1 MGFQIIS
8 KLLFRRKVA
17 DLLRKATRLKQVT
30 RRRKKFFQ
38 RIGSGFALASVI
50 LILIGVVS
58 SRSIV
63 NLVQTSKSAAHSHQ
77 VIEKLEHI
85 LTDIT
90 NAETGQQGYAIT
102 GEESHIQSYNA
113 AIAHINQDIKQLR
126 QLTANNPS
134 ATRKLDILEPLIA
147 QRLALIDAK
156 INLQKYRGFKSAL
169 QFTRNNQDKS
179 VRLMREIRSIV
190 SLMEQNERALLNQRQ
205 NAAKSSAKTTILAF
219 STSIVLAFLILAFVF
234 YLIYIEMVER
244 KAAEASLKQERNFIS
259 AILDTASALVLVVD
273 LEGKIIR
280 FNRACEQN
288 TGYSFEEVMG
298 RKFWDLFLIPEEI
311 EPVKAVFAS
320 LASGNFPNEYENYW
334 VTRDGR
340 RRLISWSNTR
350 LLNQDGS
357 IKYIISTGIDRTQR
371 KQAERRLRAQ
381 HAMTC
386 ILAES
391 NTFAEAIPKI
401 LQAMCFSLGWDWGEL
416 WGVDKQSNLLRCVH
430 TWHVP
435 LLADGALKEPL
446 EVFEA
451 VTRQICFA
459 LGEGF
464 PGRIW
469 AGGKPAWVVNVVEE
483 DDFLRAPMAANLGLH
498 AAFGLPIKQENEILG
513 IFIFFS
519 REIEPPDA
527 ELLKIM
533 AAISTQ
539 ISQFIDRKQAELDLR
554 ETTRL
559 QQAILESANYAIIS
573 TDVDGIIRSFN
584 PAAQALLGYAP
595 AEVVGKKTLAFFHDK
610 QELSALGGKGINSG
624 LSAILAEARHGDR
637 IEREWSY
644 IRKDASR
651 FPVLLSVSALR
662 DAKYNITGF
671 LAIASDIS
679 DRKQKEAALKESEEK
694 YRSVV
699 NNIREV
705 VFQTDNTGLWTFLN
719 PAWTEITGFSI
730 DESIGTDSFNCI
742 HPDDRPRHVM
752 LFQPLLQGKKEYCH
766 HEVRYLT
773 KDGDFRW
780 LEVDARPT
788 WDKNGVIS
796 GTSGSLNDVTERMR
810 TQEALRVSQ
819 ERYELAISAGNVGVW
834 DWNIVTGEIYIDPTI
849 KAALGFTDMDIP
861 NTLEGWRSLVHPEDL
876 TRVLDATN
884 THLAGES
891 FQYEIEHRRLHKNG
905 SIRWFLS
912 CGTAFE
918 DAEGRMCRM
927 TGTDTDITE
936 RKLVQEALE
945 RERQQLQQIIASAP
959 VAMAMFDTK
968 LCYLAHSN
976 KWLTDYDLEG
986 LVLIGCS
993 HYQVLPDIPERWK
1006 YIYQRALRGEAIAS
1020 PEDVFEREDGSKIY
1034 LRWAIEPWRHPDGS
1048 VGGIVIVT
1056 DTINELVEAREA
1068 ALEAS
1073 RFKSQFLANM
1083 SHEIRTP
1090 MNAVLG
1096 MTGLLLDTNLDSEQ
1110 RDFVET
1116 IRISGDA
1123 LLSLINEILDLS
1135 KLEAGEMEL
1144 EILDFDLSIC
1154 IEEVLDLLAPQA
1166 HAKGLEIAG
1175 LVYQNVP
1182 TQLQGDAGRLRQI
1195 LTNLIGNA
1203 IKFTSS
1209 GEVVLRAE
1217 LLSETVSTATICLSV
1232 TDTGIGI
1239 APEDQ
1244 NKLFAPFTQVDA
1256 STTRKY
1262 GGTGLGLA
1270 ICKELVTLMGGEIAL
1285 ESQLGKGSKFWFTVT
1300 FPKAV
1305 SYVED
1310 PKVLAQRRLLI
1321 VDDNATNRKVVY
1333 HQAARWGMQ
1342 VDEAESAAAAWNALH
1357 AAWAQNMPYDLA
1369 LIDMQMPEID
1379 GLTLGSEIKSDL
1391 TLAEMPLIMLA
1402 STNQRE
1408 EVQRAIKIGFATYL
1422 VKPIKPSRLF
1432 KLINKLLVIQSP
1444 LLETETKSASFTTD
1458 AYAIPNTKLRILVAE
1473 DNLVNQKVALKQLK
1487 GLGYDAD
1494 VAANGE
1500 EVLCLIETIPYDL
1513 ILMDCQMPVLDG
1525 FETTREIH
1533 RRPEKCFAGGCR
1545 PLIVAMTANA
1555 REQDRQKCLDAGMDD
1570 YLSKPI
1576 SKEKLA
1582 EFLERL
1588 NGTVFMNE
1596 ANISREETV
1605 ESTDANLPDIDWQY
1619 LHQLSENNEEFEL
1632 ELLQIFVEDTQVH
1645 LQGLKSAIAS
1655 NNFQQ
1660 LARETHHI
1668 KGASANIGAT
1678 TIQIKAE
1685 KLEQLASL
1693 QQLEGATNLL
1703 AQLEQIFHRIQ
1714 AMLQNR

>member
-1 MGFQIIS
+1 MGFQIIN
-8 KLLFRRKVA
+8 KLQFSRKVA
-17 DLLRKATRLKQVT
+17 ALLRKATQLKQAT
-30 RRRKKFFQ
+30 KRRKRFFK
-38 RIGSGFALASVI
+38 RIGSGLGLASAI

-63 NLVQTSKSAAHSHQ
+63 DLVQTSKSAARSHQ

-90 NAETGQQGYAIT
+90 NAETGQRGYVIT
-102 GEESHIQSYNA
+102 GEESYLEPYNQ
-113 AIAHINQDIKQLR
+113 AIANINQDIKQLKY
-126 QLTANNPS
+126 LTANNPV
-134 ATRKLDILEPLIA
+134 ARRQIDILEPLVA
-147 QRLALIDAK
+147 ERLSLIDTT
-156 INLQKYRGFKSAL
+156 ITLRKYRGFESTLK
-169 QFTRNNQDKS
+169 FIRKDQDKPA
-179 VRLMREIRSIV
+179 RLMQEIRSIV
-190 SLMEQNERALLNQRQ
+190 RELQTQERKLLNQRETS
-205 NAAKSSAKTTILAF
+205 AKSSAKNTIIAF
-219 STSIVLAFLILAFVF
+219 STSIVLAFLILAFVY
-234 YLIYIEMVER
+234 YLIYREIVER
-244 KAAEASLKQERNFIS
+244 KAAERSLKQERNFIS
-259 AILDTASALVLVVD
+259 AILDTSSALVLVLD
-273 LEGKIIR
+273 TQGKIIR
-280 FNRACEQN
+280 FNRACEQI

-298 RKFWDLFLIPEEI
+298 RQFWDLFLLPEEI
-311 EPVKAVFAS
+311 EPVKVVFAS
-320 LASGNFPNEYENYW
+320 LARGNFPDEYENYW
-334 VTRDGR
+334 VTRNGE
-340 RRLISWSNTR
+340 RRLISWSNTA

-357 IKYIISTGIDRTQR
+357 VQYIISTGIDRTQR

-381 HAMTC
+381 HAITC

-391 NTFAEAIPKI
+391 STLTEAIPKI

-416 WGVDKQSNLLRCVH
+416 WGIDRQSNLLRCVH

-435 LLADGALKEPL
+435 LLADEALKKPT

-464 PGRIW
+464 PGQIW
-469 AGGKPAWVVNVVEE
+469 AGGKPAWVVDVVKE

-498 AAFGLPIKQENEILG
+498 GAFGLPIKNETGILG
-513 IFIFFS
+513 VIVFFS
-519 REIEPPDA
+519 REIQPPDP

-539 ISQFIDRKQAELDLR
+539 IGQFIDRKQAELELR

-559 QQAILESANYAIIS
+559 HQAILESANYAIIS
-573 TDVDGIIRSFN
+573 MDVDGIIRTFN
-584 PAAQALLGYAP
+584 PAAQRLLGYAA
-595 AEVVGKKTLAFFHDK
+595 AEVVGKKTLAIFHDK
-610 QELSALGGKGINSG
+610 QELSAVGGKGSNSG
-624 LSAILAEARHGDR
+624 LEAILAETRSGDR

-644 IRKDASR
+644 IRKGGSR
-651 FPVLLSVSALR
+651 FPVLLSLSALR
-662 DAKYNITGF
+662 DAENNITGF
-671 LAIASDIS
+671 LAIGRDIS
-679 DRKQKEAALKESEEK
+679 DRKQKEAALRESEEK

-705 VFQTDNTGLWTFLN
+705 VFQTDERGLWTFLN

-730 DESIGTDSFNCI
+730 DETIGTDSFNCI

-752 LFQPLLQGKKEYCH
+752 LFQPLLQGKKEYCR

-773 KDGDFRW
+773 KDKDFRW
-780 LEVDARPT
+780 IEIYARPMR
-788 WDKNGVIS
+788 DGNGVTL
-796 GTSGSLNDVTERMR
+796 GTSGTLNDITERMR

-834 DWNIVTGEIYIDPTI
+834 DWNILTGEIYIDPTI

-861 NTLEGWRSLVHPEDL
+861 NTLEGWRSLIHPQDL
-876 TRVLDATN
+876 TRVLEATD
-884 THLAGES
+884 THLAGQS

-918 DAEGRMCRM
+918 DGEGRMCRM

-959 VAMAMFDTK
+959 VAMAMFDTR

-976 KWLTDYDLEG
+976 KWLSDYDLEG

-1006 YIYQRALRGEAIAS
+1006 EIYQRALKGEAIAS

-1048 VGGIVIVT
+1048 VGGIVMVT

-1096 MTGLLLDTNLDSEQ
+1096 MTGLLLDSNLDSEQ

-1135 KLEAGEMEL
+1135 KLEAGEMDL

-1182 TQLQGDAGRLRQI
+1182 IQLQGDAGRLRQI

-1203 IKFTSS
+1203 IKFTSA
-1209 GEVVLRAE
+1209 GEVVLQAE
-1217 LLSETVSTATICLSV
+1217 LLSETFSTATISLSV
-1232 TDTGIGI
+1232 SDTGIGI

-1285 ESQLGKGSKFWFTVT
+1285 ESELGKGSKFWFTVT
-1300 FPKAV
+1300 FAKAV
-1305 SYVED
+1305 SGVED
-1310 PKVLAQRRLLI
+1310 PKVLAQRRLLV

-1342 VDEAESAAAAWNALH
+1342 VDEAESAAAALNALH
-1357 AAWAQNMPYDLA
+1357 AACAQNMPYDVV
-1369 LIDMQMPEID
+1369 LIDMQMPQVD
-1379 GLTLGSEIKSDL
+1379 GLNLGAEIKSDL
-1391 TLAEMPLIMLA
+1391 ALAATPLVMLA
-1402 STNQRE
+1402 STNQRQ
-1408 EVQRAIKIGFATYL
+1408 EVQRAIEIGFATYL

-1432 KLINKLLVIQSP
+1432 KLLFKLLEIQSP
-1444 LLETETKSASFTTD
+1444 LLETQTKSDLLTTD
-1458 AYAIPNTKLRILVAE
+1458 AYPIPNGKLRILLAE

-1500 EVLCLIETIPYDL
+1500 EVLRLIEKIPYDL
-1513 ILMDCQMPVLDG
+1513 ILMDCQMPVIDG

-1533 RRPEKCFAGGCR
+1533 RRPEKCFPGGCR

-1555 REQDRQKCLDAGMDD
+1555 RKEDRKKCLNAGMDD

-1582 EFLERL
+1582 ELLERFSRGIL
-1588 NGTVFMNE
+1588 LTGSGMLHQE
-1596 ANISREETV
+1596 AG
-1605 ESTDANLPDIDWQY
+1605 ANLPDLDWQY
-1619 LHQLSENNEEFEL
+1619 LHQISENNQEFEL

-1645 LQGLKSAIAS
+1645 LEGIKLAIAS
-1655 NNFQQ
+1655 NNFLQFE
-1660 LARETHHI
+1660 RETHHI
-1668 KGASANIGAT
+1668 KGASANIGAASMRVT
-1678 TIQIKAE
+1678 AE
-1685 KLEQLASL
+1685 KLEKLARS
-1693 QQLEGATNLL
+1693 QNLEETTDLIS
-1703 AQLEQIFHRIQ
+1703 QLEQIFHRIQ
-1714 AMLQNR
+1714 AELQNL

>member
-1 MGFQIIS
+1 MGFPIIN
-8 KLLFRRKVA
+8 KLQFRRKVA
-17 DLLRKATRLKQVT
+17 SLVRKATRLQQATKK
-30 RRRKKFFQ
+30 RKKFFQ
-38 RIGSGFALASVI
+38 RIGSGFGLASVI

-63 NLVQTSKSAAHSHQ
+63 ALVQTSKSATRSHQ
-77 VIEKLEHI
+77 VMEKLEHI
-85 LTDIT
+85 LSEIT
-90 NAETGQQGYAIT
+90 NAETGQQGYVIT
-102 GEESHIQSYNA
+102 GEESYLESYNV
-113 AIAHINQDIKQLR
+113 AIARINQDIKELR
-126 QLTANNPS
+126 QLTANNPQ
-134 ATRKLDILEPLIA
+134 ARRQIDILEPLVA
-147 QRLALIDAK
+147 KRLTLIDTT
-156 INLQKYRGFKSAL
+156 INLRKYRGFESTLK
-169 QFTRNNQDKS
+169 FIRKEQDKPA
-179 VRLMREIRSIV
+179 RLSEEIRSIV
-190 SLMEQNERALLNQRQ
+190 SEMQTQERALLNQRER
-205 NAAKSSAKTTILAF
+205 AAKSSAKKTIIAF
-219 STSIVLAFLILAFVF
+219 STSIFLAFLILAFVY
-234 YLIYIEMVER
+234 YLIYREIAER

-259 AILDTASALVLVVD
+259 AILDTASALVLVLD
-273 LEGKIIR
+273 PQGKIIR
-280 FNRACEQN
+280 FNRACEQT
-288 TGYSFEEVMG
+288 TGYYFEEVMG
-298 RKFWDLFLIPEEI
+298 RQFWDLFLIPEEI
-311 EPVKAVFAS
+311 EPIKAVFAS
-320 LASGNFPNEYENYW
+320 LISGNFPNEYENYW

-340 RRLISWSNTR
+340 RRLIAWSNTV

-357 IKYIISTGIDRTQR
+357 IKYIIGTGIDRTQR
-371 KQAERRLRAQ
+371 KQAERLLRAQ
-381 HAMTC
+381 HAITC

-391 NTFAEAIPKI
+391 NTFTEAIPKI
-401 LQAMCFSLGWDWGEL
+401 LQAMCFSLGWDWGEV
-416 WGVDKQSNLLRCVH
+416 WGVDRQSNLLRCIH

-435 LLADGALKEPL
+435 LLADGALKEYL
-446 EVFEA
+446 EAFETI
-451 VTRQICFA
+451 TRQICFA
-459 LGEGF
+459 LGEGL

-469 AGGKPAWVVNVVEE
+469 AGGKPVWVVDVVEE
-483 DDFLRAPMAANLGLH
+483 NDFLRGPVGTKLGLH
-498 AAFGLPIKQENEILG
+498 GAFGLPIKDEIGILG
-513 IFIFFS
+513 ILIFFS
-519 REIEPPDA
+519 REIQPHDA

-539 ISQFIDRKQAELDLR
+539 IGQFIDRKQAELDLR

-573 TDVDGIIRSFN
+573 TDVDGIIRTFN
-584 PAAQALLGYAP
+584 RAAQALLGYAP

-610 QELSALGGKGINSG
+610 QELSAVGGKGINAR
-624 LSAILAEARHGDR
+624 LEAILAEARYGKR
-637 IEREWSY
+637 IEREWYY
-644 IRKDASR
+644 IRKDGSR

-662 DAKYNITGF
+662 DTEHNITGF

-705 VFQTDNTGLWTFLN
+705 VFQTDDRGLWTFLN

-730 DESIGTDSFNCI
+730 DESIGTDSFDFI
-742 HPDDRPRHVM
+742 HRDDRPRHVM
-752 LFQPLLQGKKEYCH
+752 LFQPLVEGKKEYCR
-766 HEVRYLT
+766 HELRYLT

-780 LEVDARPT
+780 IEVYARLMR
-788 WDKNGVIS
+788 DKKGVIL
-796 GTSGSLNDVTERMR
+796 GTSGTLNDVTERMR

-834 DWNIVTGEIYIDPTI
+834 DWNILTDEIYIDPTI

-876 TRVLDATN
+876 PQVLDATN
-884 THLAGES
+884 EHLAGES

-905 SIRWFLS
+905 SIRWVLS

-927 TGTDTDITE
+927 TGTDTDITD

-968 LCYLAHSN
+968 LRYLAHSN

-986 LVLIGCS
+986 MVIIGCS
-993 HYQVLPDIPERWK
+993 HYQVLPGIPDRWK
-1006 YIYQRALRGEAIAS
+1006 YIYQRALKGEAIAS

-1048 VGGIVIVT
+1048 VGGIVMVT

-1096 MTGLLLDTNLDSEQ
+1096 MTGLLLDSNLDSEQ

-1166 HAKGLEIAG
+1166 HGKELELAG

-1182 TQLQGDAGRLRQI
+1182 IHLQGDAGRLRQI

-1203 IKFTSS
+1203 IKFTSV

-1217 LLSETVSTATICLSV
+1217 LLSESPSSATICLSV

-1305 SYVED
+1305 SAVENL
-1310 PKVLAQRRLLI
+1310 KFLHQRRLLV
-1321 VDDNATNRKVVY
+1321 VDDNATNRQVVY
-1333 HQAARWGMQ
+1333 HQAGRWGME
-1342 VDEAESAAAAWNALH
+1342 VDEADSAAAALDALQ
-1357 AAWAQNMPYDLA
+1357 AAWGQNMPYDVA
-1369 LIDMQMPEID
+1369 LIDLQMPQVD
-1379 GLTLGSEIKSDL
+1379 GLTLGAEIKADL

-1408 EVQRAIKIGFATYL
+1408 EVQRAIKIGLATYL

-1432 KLINKLLVIQSP
+1432 KMLMKVLAIQSTIS
-1444 LLETETKSASFTTD
+1444 ENEIKSVEINTD
-1458 AYAIPNTKLRILVAE
+1458 AYPIPHGKLRILLAE
-1473 DNLVNQKVALKQLK
+1473 DNLINQKVALKQLK

-1500 EVLCLIETIPYDL
+1500 EVLQLIEKIPYDL
-1513 ILMDCQMPVLDG
+1513 ILMDCQMPILDG
-1525 FETTREIH
+1525 FETTREIN
-1533 RRPEKCFAGGCR
+1533 RRPEKSFPGERR

-1555 REQDRQKCLDAGMDD
+1555 RPEDRQKCLDAGMDD

-1582 EFLERL
+1582 EFLERFSRAIL
-1588 NGTVFMNE
+1588 STE
-1596 ANISREETV
+1596 ADIYHEEI
-1605 ESTDANLPDIDWQY
+1605 EASLSDIDWEY
-1619 LHQLSENNEEFEL
+1619 LHQMSENNEEFEL

-1645 LQGLKSAIAS
+1645 LQGIKSAIAS

-1660 LARETHHI
+1660 FEREAHHI
-1668 KGASANIGAT
+1668 KGASANIGAASMQVT
-1678 TIQIKAE
+1678 AE
-1685 KLEQLASL
+1685 KLEQLARC
-1693 QQLEGATNLL
+1693 QQVEGATDLL
-1703 AQLEQIFHRIQ
+1703 TQLEQIFQRIQ
-1714 AMLQNR
+1714 AYLQLG

>member
-1 MGFQIIS
+1 MGFQII
-8 KLLFRRKVA
+8 KPRQFRRKVA
-17 DLLRKATRLKQVT
+17 ALVSKARELQQATK
-30 RRRKKFFQ
+30 RRKKFFQ
-38 RIGSGFALASVI
+38 RIGSGLALASVI

-63 NLVQTSKSAAHSHQ
+63 ALVQTSKSAAHSHQ

-90 NAETGQQGYAIT
+90 NAETGQRGYVIT
-102 GEESHIQSYNA
+102 GEESHLEPYNQ
-113 AIAHINQDIKQLR
+113 AIAHINQDIKELKH
-126 QLTANNPS
+126 LTANHP
-134 ATRKLDILEPLIA
+134 AARRKLDILEPLIA
-147 QRLALIDAK
+147 QRLTLIDTT
-156 INLQKYRGFKSAL
+156 ITLRKYRGFESTLKFIRKEREKPA
-169 QFTRNNQDKS
+169 
-179 VRLMREIRSIV
+179 RLMEEIRSIV
-190 SLMEQNERALLNQRQ
+190 SEMQTQERALLNQREKS
-205 NAAKSSAKTTILAF
+205 AKSSAKNTIIAF

-234 YLIYIEMVER
+234 YLIYREIVER

-280 FNRACEQN
+280 FNRACEQT
-288 TGYSFEEVMG
+288 TGYSFEEVKE
-298 RKFWDLFLIPEEI
+298 RQFWDLLLIPEEI

-320 LASGNFPNEYENYW
+320 LTSGNFPNEYENYW

-340 RRLISWSNTR
+340 RRLIAWSNTA

-381 HAMTC
+381 QTITC

-391 NTFAEAIPKI
+391 NTFTEAIPKI

-416 WGVDKQSNLLRCVH
+416 WGVDRQSNLLRCIH

-435 LLADGALKEPL
+435 LLADEALKKPT
-446 EVFEA
+446 EVFEV

-459 LGEGF
+459 VGEGL

-469 AGGKPAWVVNVVEE
+469 GGGKPIWVVDVVEE
-483 DDFLRAPMAANLGLH
+483 DYFLRAPMAAKLGLH
-498 AAFGLPIKQENEILG
+498 GAFGLPIKDENGILG
-513 IFIFFS
+513 ILIFFS
-519 REIEPPDA
+519 REIQPHDG

-539 ISQFIDRKQAELDLR
+539 IGQFIDRKQAELDLR

-573 TDVDGIIRSFN
+573 TDVDGIIRTFN

-610 QELSALGGKGINSG
+610 QELSAVGGKGINSG
-624 LSAILAEARHGDR
+624 LEAILAETRHGER
-637 IEREWSY
+637 IEREWYY
-644 IRKDASR
+644 IRKDGSR

-662 DAKYNITGF
+662 DAEHNITGF

-705 VFQTDNTGLWTFLN
+705 VFQTDNQGLWTFLN

-752 LFQPLLQGKKEYCH
+752 LFHPLIEGKKEYCR
-766 HEVRYLT
+766 HELRYLT
-773 KDGDFRW
+773 KDGEFRW
-780 LEVDARPT
+780 LEVYARPIR
-788 WDKNGVIS
+788 DKNNVIL
-796 GTSGSLNDVTERMR
+796 GTSGTLNDVTERMR

-834 DWNIVTGEIYIDPTI
+834 DWNILTGEIYIDPTI

-876 TRVLDATN
+876 PLVLEATN
-884 THLAGES
+884 AHLVGES

-918 DAEGRMCRM
+918 DGEGRMCRM

-968 LCYLAHSN
+968 LRYLAHSN
-976 KWLTDYDLEG
+976 KWLIDYDLEG
-986 LVLIGCS
+986 LVIIGCS
-993 HYQVLPDIPERWK
+993 HYQVLPDIPDRWK
-1006 YIYQRALRGEAIAS
+1006 EIYQRALKGEAIAS

-1034 LRWAIEPWRHPDGS
+1034 LRWAIEPWRHPDGE
-1048 VGGIVIVT
+1048 VGGIVMVT

-1073 RFKSQFLANM
+1073 RFKSRFLANM

-1096 MTGLLLDTNLDSEQ
+1096 MTGLLLDSNLDSEQ

-1135 KLEAGEMEL
+1135 KLEAGEMDL

-1166 HAKGLEIAG
+1166 HAKGLELAG

-1182 TQLQGDAGRLRQI
+1182 IHLQGDAGRLRQI

-1203 IKFTSS
+1203 IKFTSV

-1217 LLSETVSTATICLSV
+1217 LLSETASSATICLSV

-1239 APEDQ
+1239 APENQ
-1244 NKLFAPFTQVDA
+1244 SKLFAPFTQVDA

-1300 FPKAV
+1300 LPKAV
-1305 SYVED
+1305 SAVEN
-1310 PKVLAQRRLLI
+1310 PKVLHQRRLLV

-1333 HQAARWGMQ
+1333 HQAARWGMA
-1342 VDEAESAAAAWNALH
+1342 VDEADSAAAAFNALQ
-1357 AAWAQNMPYDLA
+1357 AAWAQNMPYDVA
-1369 LIDMQMPEID
+1369 LIDMQMPQVD
-1379 GLTLGSEIKSDL
+1379 GLTLGWEIKSDL
-1391 TLAEMPLIMLA
+1391 ALAETPLIMLA

-1432 KLINKLLVIQSP
+1432 KAITNV
-1444 LLETETKSASFTTD
+1444 LEFQTEPGIISD
-1458 AYAIPNTKLRILVAE
+1458 AQLPITNYQLPITNGKLRILLAE

-1500 EVLCLIETIPYDL
+1500 EVLQLIAKIPYDL

-1525 FETTREIH
+1525 FETTREIN
-1533 RRPEKCFAGGCR
+1533 RRPEKSFPGGRR
-1545 PLIVAMTANA
+1545 PSIVAMTANA
-1555 REQDRQKCLDAGMDD
+1555 RQEDRQKCLDAGMND

-1582 EFLERL
+1582 EFLERFSRAIL
-1588 NGTVFMNE
+1588 PTE
-1596 ANISREETV
+1596 AGISDEETQA
-1605 ESTDANLPDIDWQY
+1605 SLPDIDWEY

-1632 ELLQIFVEDTQVH
+1632 ELLQMFVEDTQVH
-1645 LQGLKSAIAS
+1645 LPGIKRAIAS

-1660 LARETHHI
+1660 FERETHHI
-1668 KGASANIGAT
+1668 KGASANIGAASMRVT
-1678 TIQIKAE
+1678 AE
-1685 KLEQLASL
+1685 KLEQLARS
-1693 QQLEGATNLL
+1693 QQLEGARDLL
-1703 AQLEQIFHRIQ
+1703 AQLEQIFNRIQ
-1714 AMLQNR
+1714 ADLQNR

>member
-1 MGFQIIS
+1 VGFPIIN
-8 KLLFRRKVA
+8 KMQFRRKVA
-17 DLLRKATRLKQVT
+17 DLIRKATRLQNATKN
-30 RRRKKFFQ
+30 RKKFFK
-38 RIGSGFALASVI
+38 RIAYGLGLASLM

-63 NLVQTSKSAAHSHQ
+63 ELVETSKSAAHSHQ

-85 LTDIT
+85 LADIT
-90 NAETGQQGYAIT
+90 NAETGQRGYVIT
-102 GEESHIQSYNA
+102 GEESYLQPYNQ
-113 AIAHINQDIKQLR
+113 AIAHINQEIKQLK
-126 QLTANNPS
+126 QLTANHP
-134 ATRKLDILEPLIA
+134 AARRKIDILEPLVA
-147 QRLALIDAK
+147 KRLILIDTT
-156 INLQKYRGFKSAL
+156 ITLRKYRGFESTLK
-169 QFTRNNQDKS
+169 FIRKEGDKPA
-179 VRLMREIRSIV
+179 RLMEEIRSIV
-190 SLMEQNERALLNQRQ
+190 REIETQERVLLYQREISS
-205 NAAKSSAKTTILAF
+205 KSSAKKTILAF
-219 STSIVLAFLILAFVF
+219 STSIVLAFLILAFVY
-234 YLIYIEMVER
+234 YLVYREIAER

-280 FNRACEQN
+280 FNRACEQT
-288 TGYSFEEVMG
+288 TGYLFEEVKG

-311 EPVKAVFAS
+311 EPVKAEFAS
-320 LASGNFPNEYENYW
+320 LKNGNFPNEYENYW
-334 VTRDGR
+334 LTRDGR
-340 RRLISWSNTR
+340 RRLIAWSNTA
-350 LLNQDGS
+350 LVNQDGS

-381 HAMTC
+381 HAIAS

-391 NTFAEAIPKI
+391 PTLTEAIPKI

-416 WGVDKQSNLLRCVH
+416 WGVDRQSNLLRCVH
-430 TWHVP
+430 IWHVP
-435 LLADGALKEPL
+435 LLADGGLKECL
-446 EVFEA
+446 EAFETI
-451 VTRQICFA
+451 TRQVCFA
-459 LGEGF
+459 VGEGF

-469 AGGKPAWVVNVVEE
+469 AGGKSVWVADVTDE
-483 DDFLRAPMAANLGLH
+483 DDFLRAPIAGRLGLH
-498 AAFGLPIKQENEILG
+498 GGFGLPIKDENGIVGIL
-513 IFIFFS
+513 IFFS
-519 REIEPPDA
+519 REIQLPDG
-527 ELLKIM
+527 ELLTIM
-533 AAISTQ
+533 TAISTQ
-539 ISQFIDRKQAELDLR
+539 IGHFIDRKQAELDLR

-573 TDVDGIIRSFN
+573 TDVDGIIRTFN
-584 PAAQALLGYAP
+584 PAAQALLGYTL

-624 LSAILAEARHGDR
+624 LAAILAATRHGER

-644 IRKDASR
+644 IRKDGSR

-662 DAKYNITGF
+662 DAEYNITGF
-671 LAIASDIS
+671 LAIGRDIS

-705 VFQTDNTGLWTFLN
+705 VFQTDNRGLWTFLN

-730 DESIGTDSFNCI
+730 DESIGTNSFNCI
-742 HPDDRPRHVM
+742 DPDDRPRQVM
-752 LFQPLLQGKKEYCH
+752 LFQPLLQGKKEYCR

-773 KDGDFRW
+773 KDGECRW
-780 LEVDARPT
+780 IEVYARPMRN
-788 WDKNGVIS
+788 KNGVIL
-796 GTSGSLNDVTERMR
+796 GTSGTLNDVTERMR

-834 DWNIVTGEIYIDPTI
+834 DWNILTGEIYIDPTI

-861 NTLEGWRSLVHPEDL
+861 NTLKGWRSLVHPEDL
-876 TRVLDATN
+876 QSVLAATN
-884 THLAGES
+884 AHLAGES
-891 FQYEIEHRRLHKNG
+891 FQYEIEHRRLDKNG
-905 SIRWFLS
+905 SIRWVLS

-968 LCYLAHSN
+968 LRYLAHSN

-986 LVLIGCS
+986 LVIIGFS
-993 HYQVLPDIPERWK
+993 HYQVLPDIPDRWK
-1006 YIYQRALRGEAIAS
+1006 KIYQRALKGEAIAS
-1020 PEDVFEREDGSKIY
+1020 KEDIFERKDGAKIY

-1056 DTINELVEAREA
+1056 DRINELVEAREA

-1096 MTGLLLDTNLDSEQ
+1096 MTGLLLDTKLDSEQ

-1166 HAKGLEIAG
+1166 HIKGLELAG

-1182 TQLQGDAGRLRQI
+1182 IQLQGDAGRLRQI
-1195 LTNLIGNA
+1195 LTNLIGNG
-1203 IKFTSS
+1203 IKFTSV

-1217 LLSETVSTATICLSV
+1217 LLSETASSATICLSV

-1239 APEDQ
+1239 APENQ
-1244 NKLFAPFTQVDA
+1244 SKLFAPFTQVDA

-1270 ICKELVTLMGGEIAL
+1270 ICKEIVTLMGGEIAL

-1305 SYVED
+1305 SSVEN
-1310 PKVLAQRRLLI
+1310 PKVITQWRLLV
-1321 VDDNATNRKVVY
+1321 VDDNATNRKVIY

-1342 VDEAESAAAAWNALH
+1342 VDEAENAAAALNALH
-1357 AAWAQNMPYDLA
+1357 AALAQNMPYDVV
-1369 LIDMQMPEID
+1369 LIDMQMPAVD
-1379 GLTLGSEIKSDL
+1379 GLTLGEEIKADL
-1391 TLAEMPLIMLA
+1391 ALAETPLIMLA

-1432 KLINKLLVIQSP
+1432 KMLKKVLEIPAPLSENETTSALI
-1444 LLETETKSASFTTD
+1444 TTD
-1458 AYAIPNTKLRILVAE
+1458 AYPIPKVKLRVLLAE

-1494 VAANGE
+1494 VAANGQ
-1500 EVLCLIETIPYDL
+1500 EVLQLIEKIPYDL

-1525 FETTREIH
+1525 FETTREIN
-1533 RRPEKCFAGGCR
+1533 RRPEQSFPGGRR

-1555 REQDRQKCLDAGMDD
+1555 RQEDRQKCLDAGMDD
-1570 YLSKPI
+1570 YLSKPV
-1576 SKEKLA
+1576 SKEKLT
-1582 EFLERL
+1582 EVLEGFSRAIL
-1588 NGTVFMNE
+1588 PAAAG
-1596 ANISREETV
+1596 ICREETEV
-1605 ESTDANLPDIDWQY
+1605 NLPDIDWEY
-1619 LHQLSENNEEFEL
+1619 LHQISENNEEFEL

-1645 LQGLKSAIAS
+1645 LQGVKRAIAS
-1655 NNFQQ
+1655 HNFQQ
-1660 LARETHHI
+1660 FERETHHI
-1668 KGASANIGAT
+1668 KGASANIGAASMRV
-1678 TIQIKAE
+1678 IAE
-1685 KLEQLASL
+1685 KLEQLARS
-1693 QQLEGATNLL
+1693 QQLEESQDLL
-1703 AQLEQIFHRIQ
+1703 AQLEQSFNRIQ
-1714 AMLQNR
+1714 ACFQRD